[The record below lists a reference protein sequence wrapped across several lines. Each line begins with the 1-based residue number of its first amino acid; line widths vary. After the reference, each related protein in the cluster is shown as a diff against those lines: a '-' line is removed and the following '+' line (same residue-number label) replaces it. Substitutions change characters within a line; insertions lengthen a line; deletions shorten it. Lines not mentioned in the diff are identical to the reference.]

1 MLKQYELFQIPSTN
15 NKPLTQRVWAGDT
28 LYKLRVLGSAPESH
42 RDFITLHLPSLAAM
56 DNAELPVNY
65 NSHN

>member
-1 MLKQYELFQIPSTN
+1 M
-15 NKPLTQRVWAGDT
+15 TQRVWAGDT

-42 RDFITLHLPSLAAM
+42 RDFITLHLPSLAAI

-65 NSHN
+65 NNHNKRTQNVCSLYQED